1 MADVAITKSKS
12 ITIRGGQIPSNP
24 VIPETPTNPVTPPST
39 LGIGITLNG
48 RVIGGVKRFIEEN
61 DILDIPNY
69 WEYNVFDL
77 DVDGRID
84 IDENGMINILDSGF
98 LIDTQNYVSTAI
110 DYTPTNT
117 DKIIEATGVGITITL
132 PSSVLSNTGYSY
144 KIDNSSGGNIFV
156 VGQGGELI
164 QGQTVQ
170 TVPNNNCMN
179 IFTNGTSWRIS

>member
-12 ITIRGGQIPSNP
+12 ITIRGGQIPSSP

-84 IDENGMINILDSGF
+84 IDENGMINILD
-98 LIDTQNYVSTAI
+98 L
-110 DYTPTNT
+110 
-117 DKIIEATGVGITITL
+117 ETIL
-132 PSSVLSNTGYSY
+132 SS
-144 KIDNSSGGNIFV
+144 
-156 VGQGGELI
+156 
-164 QGQTVQ
+164 
-170 TVPNNNCMN
+170 
-179 IFTNGTSWRIS
+179 